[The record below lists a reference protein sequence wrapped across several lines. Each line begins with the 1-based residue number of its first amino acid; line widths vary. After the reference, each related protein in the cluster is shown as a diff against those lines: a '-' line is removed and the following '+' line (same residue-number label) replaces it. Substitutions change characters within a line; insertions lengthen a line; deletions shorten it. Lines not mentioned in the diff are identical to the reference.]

1 MMIMMV
7 KGPCGV
13 QLSLKSYEWSTK
25 SNEPEFGGRFV
36 NYEHDYWPIGRHE
49 FILPIDNNYYNF
61 QKIYIHLYKGV

>member
-1 MMIMMV
+1 MV

-13 QLSLKSYEWSTK
+13 QLSLKSYITK
-25 SNEPEFGGRFV
+25 SNKPEFGGRFV

-49 FILPIDNNYYNF
+49 VILPIDNNYYNF